1 MFDILQILIV
11 LVILFLLVKPV
22 GTYMAAV
29 FTGKKTVLDRVFDP
43 VDNAIYKVSG
53 VKPREQQRW
62 PAYVKAML
70 ITNLAMWAILFVI
83 LEVQQLLP
91 LNPDGIGSVS
101 PWLALNTS
109 LSFITNTNWQNY
121 GGGSKPSSFNRR
133 FSPIFPPF

>member
-1 MFDILQILIV
+1 MGFDILQMIIV
-11 LVILFLLVKPV
+11 LAVLLLLVKPV

-29 FTGKKTVLDRVFDP
+29 FTGKKTPLDRVLDP
-43 VDNAIYKVSG
+43 IDNAIYKVSG
-53 VKPREQQRW
+53 VDALEQQRW

-91 LNPDGIGSVS
+91 VNPDGIGSVD

-109 LSFITNTNWQNY
+109 GGFITH
-121 GGGSKPSSFNRR
+121 P
-133 FSPIFPPF
+133 